1 MLFQTILFNFSK
13 KEYNLLIKVTLLYI
27 YIYIMLS
34 FINLQTKLR
43 ILKFVLNIIEQP
55 NNSVQNQSSRGLL
68 VNLLILSNL

>member
-13 KEYNLLIKVTLLYI
+13 KEYNLLIKVTQLYI

-55 NNSVQNQSSRGLL
+55 NNSVQNQSSLGML